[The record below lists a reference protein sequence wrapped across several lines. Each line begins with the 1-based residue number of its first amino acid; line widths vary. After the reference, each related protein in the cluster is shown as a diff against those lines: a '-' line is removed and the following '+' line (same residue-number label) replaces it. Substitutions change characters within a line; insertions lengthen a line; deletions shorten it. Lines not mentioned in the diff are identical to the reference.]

1 MKKKVCMLCMILCI
15 AVVGSCVSVYGAEA
29 EDPGIE
35 PYAEYYLQVST
46 QVKITGGTAT
56 ATANI
61 IGKAGLTTKLST
73 QLYLQRYSGRG
84 WITVASWSESANRSV
99 LTLEKTKAVPK
110 GYKYRTKAVFTAY
123 AGTKSET
130 RTRYSGTL
138 SY

>member
-1 MKKKVCMLCMILCI
+1 MKKKVCMLCMMLCI

-35 PYAEYYLQVST
+35 PYAEYYSHLST

-61 IGKAGLTTKLST
+61 VGKIGLTTKLST
-73 QLYLQRYSGRG
+73 QLNLQRYSGRG
-84 WITVASWSESANRSV
+84 WITVASWTETANGSV
-99 LTLEKTKAVPK
+99 LSMSKTKAVPK